1 MGHTPFGFLVPGAE
15 EQTRTHSVGLVVDTF
30 AACFVGVLVVG
41 RVVVGATAA
50 TNACFVGVLV
60 VGRFFGVLVVGRA
73 VMIEA
78 CTGTCF
84 AVGFDV
90 GIFVGLTGFDV
101 GIRVG
106 VRVGAIVGQGPS
118 LEMDIPNE

>member
-1 MGHTPFGFLVPGAE
+1 MEHTPFGFLVPGPE
-15 EQTRTHSVGLVVDTF
+15 GQTRTHSVGLVVVTF
-30 AACFVGVLVVG
+30 VDALVG
-41 RVVVGATAA
+41 RAVVGATAA

-60 VGRFFGVLVVGRA
+60 VGRA
-73 VMIEA
+73 VIIGA
-78 CTGTCF
+78 CPGTCF
-84 AVGFDV
+84 AVGFDVGMFVGMTGFDV

-106 VRVGAIVGQGPS
+106 IRVGDIVGQGPS